1 MKFKLFLGL
10 GWSLFVVNVCFSQ
23 TYMGQ
28 QGSGFMDN
36 ADVVKFK
43 NHSKVPNYVRFAAD
57 FTPSEQEAIGV
68 VKSFITDANSDLQ
81 VKEVQKNSDSTQT
94 VRYFQTISGYPIEFS
109 ALNVQVKNGKVVEL
123 NGEILDNPA
132 IVPTFIISEEEALQ
146 SALQFVDAQE
156 YMWQSDSTYF
166 PVGEKVIVPDKINFG
181 KSKLKSAYK
190 FNIYSQKPYEKK
202 MVYVDAETGEIILD
216 LPLIHFSVVGKAQ
229 TAYYGER
236 QITMG
241 YNSSTAKYILRDS
254 ARGKGIF
261 TYDCHGRG
269 DPYYSYATDFYN
281 DSTNWV
287 SGKYGTDAHF
297 STTMTYDYY
306 QQRHNRNSIDNNGF
320 RLISYVNFDLVE
332 SGMLSNV
339 NAFWNG
345 TGMTYGRGNPPSITP
360 LTAIDICGH
369 EITHGLTQYT
379 AGLVYQFE
387 SGALNEA
394 FSDIFGKAIEYFAV
408 PEHASWA
415 IGEKIG
421 YVMRNMSNPN
431 LYGDPNTYQGQY
443 WEFSGNDN
451 GGVHTN
457 SGVLNY
463 WFYLLCDGGSGIND
477 FGNSYNV
484 SAIGMNK
491 AEQVAFKLLT
501 QYLTEN
507 SEYEDACFYGL
518 QAATDL
524 FGSCSDELKSVGDAF
539 YAVGLLEKPYEK
551 NAVADFFANITE
563 SCKYPTSV
571 QFTNKSYN
579 CNSYSWDFGDGGTS
593 VQKNPTHT
601 YNSNGNFT
609 VTLIVNSNDCGTDT
623 IEMQN
628 YINISPDLPCT
639 YFMTWGT
646 QNVENCRGIIYD
658 DGGPNNPHSSNL
670 TSRITVHSPGADS
683 IILNFIEFELEG
695 CESAQCNCDYL
706 SVYRGN
712 STSSTNLIG
721 KYCDMNLPKSRITV
735 AGEYV
740 TFSFSSDPYV
750 NLAGFKIE
758 YTCINSDNPPIVFF
772 DADNTVSCG
781 GIVHFS
787 DQSISSQIN
796 TWLWNFG
803 DGRTSTLQNPTHQ
816 YYKNGMYN
824 VTLTAGNANG
834 EQSVTKTKY
843 ILVKD
848 MNKLADYQF
857 EGDKNQSFELHIPD
871 GSPNLKWYE
880 NNADNLFETTPVF
893 TGNTI
898 QHSPLSTNKTYY
910 ISDSYDGA
918 EYRIGETVC
927 TGVGGF
933 FNADVVHY
941 LVFDAYQAFNLKSV
955 LVNTDSIGYRT
966 IMLRNARQDVIW
978 TKTVFIPYGTSRIT
992 IDKDIPVGMNL
1003 QLACQAYPN
1012 LFRSDASANLNYPYT
1027 IEDVVRIK
1035 KSSASGDELR
1045 YYYFFYD
1052 WEIKLPDCNSELST
1066 VSITSENGISENVL
1080 KNVVILPNPSTGKF
1094 SVVSSQFSEMSGEIE
1109 IFDVVGSLV
1118 GAYRIRP
1125 TNDEVVIDISHL
1137 SAGMYFL
1144 KMDNK
1149 VFKVVKY

>member
-1 MKFKLFLGL
+1 
-10 GWSLFVVNVCFSQ
+10 
-23 TYMGQ
+23 
-28 QGSGFMDN
+28 
-36 ADVVKFK
+36 
-43 NHSKVPNYVRFAAD
+43 
-57 FTPSEQEAIGV
+57 QEAIGV

-94 VRYFQTISGYPIEFS
+94 VRYFQTVSGYPIEFS

-132 IVPTFIISEEEALQ
+132 IVPNFTISEEEALQ

-156 YMWQSDSTYF
+156 YMWQSDSAYF

-190 FNIYSQKPYEKK
+190 FSIYSQKPYDKK
-202 MVYVDAETGEIILD
+202 MVYVDAETGEVILD
-216 LPLIHFSVVGKAQ
+216 LPLIHFSNVSGKAQ

-236 QITMG
+236 QINMD
-241 YNSSTAKYILRDS
+241 YNSSTTKYTLRDS
-254 ARGKGIF
+254 TRGKGIF
-261 TYDCHGRG
+261 TYDCHNSG
-269 DPYYSYATDFYN
+269 YYSAATDFYN

-306 QQRHNRNSIDNNGF
+306 LQKHNRNSIDNNGF
-320 RLISYVNFDLVE
+320 RLISYVNFDLIE
-332 SGMLSNV
+332 YGMSSNV

-345 TGMTYGRGNPPSITP
+345 TGMTYGRGNPPNITP

-379 AGLVYQFE
+379 AGLAYQFE

-408 PEHASWA
+408 PEYASWT

-421 YVMRNMSNPN
+421 YTMRDMSNPN

-443 WEFSGNDN
+443 WEFTGYDN

-484 SAIGMNK
+484 AAIGMNN

-539 YAVGLLEKPYEK
+539 YAVGLLDKPYEK
-551 NAVADFFANITE
+551 NVVADFFANITE
-563 SCKYPTSV
+563 SCKSPTSV

-579 CNSYSWDFGDGGTS
+579 GNSYLWDFGDGSTS

-628 YINISPDLPCT
+628 YINIDPYFPCT

-646 QNVENCRGIIYD
+646 QNVEGCRGIIYD

-670 TSRITVHSPGADS
+670 ISRITVHSPGADS

-695 CESAQCNCDYL
+695 CTSVQCDCDYL

-740 TFSFSSDPYV
+740 TFYFLADPYV

-772 DADNTVSCG
+772 DAENTVSCE

-787 DQSISSQIN
+787 DQSVGTQID
-796 TWLWNFG
+796 TWLWDFG

-816 YYKNGMYN
+816 YYKNGTYN

-834 EQSVTKTKY
+834 EHSQTKTKY
-843 ILVKD
+843 IVVKD

-857 EGDKNQSFELHIPD
+857 EGDENQSFELHIPD

-898 QHSPLSTNKTYY
+898 QHSALSTNKTYY
-910 ISDSYDGA
+910 ISDSYEGE

-927 TGVGGF
+927 TGVGSF

-955 LVNTDSIGYRT
+955 LVNANNSGNRT
-966 IMLRNARQDVIW
+966 IMLKNARQDVIW
-978 TKTVFIPYGTSRIT
+978 TKTVSIPYGTSRIT
-992 IDKDIPVGMNL
+992 IDKEVPAGLNL

-1012 LFRSDASANLNYPYT
+1012 LFRSDVSANLNYPYT

-1066 VSITSENGISENVL
+1066 VSITSGNSISENVL

-1094 SVVSSQFSEMSGEIE
+1094 SVVSSQFSEMSGAIE

-1118 GAYRIRP
+1118 GTYRIRP

-1149 VFKVVKY
+1149 VFKVVKL